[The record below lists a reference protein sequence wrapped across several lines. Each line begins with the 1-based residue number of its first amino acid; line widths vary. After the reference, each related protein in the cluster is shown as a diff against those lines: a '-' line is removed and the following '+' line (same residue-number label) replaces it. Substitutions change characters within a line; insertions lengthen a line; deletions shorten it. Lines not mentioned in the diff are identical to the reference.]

1 MLVHGKNLFNLH
13 NLKRRVDRFDWCR
26 AINPKKNYYPGNEY
40 ESELFF
46 HWSVFFSSSTLTD
59 VFVVIFF
66 AFFLFGSRI
75 YSVIFMHI
83 QLQNYNASI
92 CRNKNRD
99 WKLKIMLSIS
109 CASFARCFSSHS
121 LISID
126 WILFFLFSFR
136 IISLYWIQ
144 NWFRWFRIF
153 EANKFKYSQN
163 FTVFFAFFFY
173 HVNYKSLWNFSNL
186 LQTKSR
192 GGKKILANVSS
203 RSKFAPFNTVIC
215 CCLPLIPQ

>member
-1 MLVHGKNLFNLH
+1 MNMNRNCFST
-13 NLKRRVDRFDWCR
+13 D
-26 AINPKKNYYPGNEY
+26 P
-40 ESELFF
+40 
-46 HWSVFFSSSTLTD
+46 FFSLLQPSLM
-59 VFVVIFF
+59 FLLWFFF

-126 WILFFLFSFR
+126 WIRFFLFSFR

-163 FTVFFAFFFY
+163 FTVFL
-173 HVNYKSLWNFSNL
+173 HSFSTTLTINRFGIFPICC
-186 LQTKSR
+186 KR
-192 GGKKILANVSS
+192 RAVEGKKS
-203 RSKFAPFNTVIC
+203 
-215 CCLPLIPQ
+215 